1 MKIFKG
7 LALFAALEAST
18 CPDQWTQNGLEC
30 HPSGDWSATCN
41 KDGTMTIVA
50 NIKHF
55 YENVPSS
62 IKSDLISGLTK
73 NDGWAAVGGEPDQ
86 LTQKVP
92 LTYGMLLYGTTNY
105 ITGKYTVAP
114 SATAASAA
122 QVSVGDIS
130 LDLAVPLSF
139 VAECRWESEI
149 KVDIADSVGISTS
162 TATYDQGSA
171 SVGSLDVSLKISGA
185 DASTKKWMLG
195 DEVKI
200 EVDYTLDN
208 AIDVQ
213 VAIEKCTAYS
223 DSDHTKNAVT
233 ITHGTCGASP
243 INAVATDYKDFVS
256 SVTFDA
262 FKYNADSNG
271 SLDAVAYVSCDLRV
285 CLTTESGGNQVPDS
299 ACAAAVSTNELDAEK
314 NNDVTCVQ

>member
-122 QVSVGDIS
+122 QVSVGDIT
-130 LDLAVPLSF
+130 LDLAIPLSF

-233 ITHGTCGASP
+233 ITHGTCVASA
-243 INAVATDYKDFVS
+243 INAATSGRIVGGDYVDSVS
-256 SVTFDA
+256 FEA
-262 FKYNADSNG
+262 FKYNAVKTT

-285 CLTTESGGNQVPDS
+285 CLKDAGTVDADCASAVTANQASASKNTEMDCP
-299 ACAAAVSTNELDAEK
+299 
-314 NNDVTCVQ
+314 